1 MKKTLAIL
9 LTLILTFSCF
19 GILGVGTVSAEEQ
32 TTGQEIIKS
41 DFKADY
47 EKGSTN
53 WVSTLP
59 TSNHVEIKN
68 EADEYFARV
77 SNGGKAHGGMYSTPF
92 EIVPN
97 NEYEF
102 SFYFRIP
109 KQTRADGY
117 TISNIHYQPAF
128 GLFEVTTN
136 ADKTAV
142 IPKVPDVDNNAN
154 NTLYAY
160 SGSEVKRRT
169 TFETNW
175 TIELPDNTV
184 KFQRTANSSINYLG
198 PDEYKNIVSEKDA
211 TEVYTDWTKF
221 TVKFKGL
228 ADEAD
233 ETSQTAAFV
242 FNFLNLGNAEIYF
255 DIKDVSLVC
264 TKNAKDA
271 NKTTLVESDFKADYE
286 KGSTNWVSTLP
297 TSNHVEIKNEADE
310 YFARVSNGGKA
321 HGGMYSTP
329 FEIVPNNE
337 YEFSFYFRIPKQ
349 TRADGYTISNIHY
362 QPAFGL
368 FEVTTNAD
376 KTAVIPKVPDVD
388 NNANNTL
395 YAYSGSEVKRR
406 TTFETNWTIE
416 LPDNTVKFQRTA
428 NSSINY
434 LGPDEYKNIVS
445 EKDATEVYTD
455 WTKFTVKFK
464 GLADEADETSQ
475 TAAFVF
481 NFLNVGNT
489 EIYFDI
495 KDVKLVETKSEAP
508 VAPPYK
514 EPVAPEGAIYYESF
528 EDDTDDSVAAF
539 VQNASTVKLSD
550 TDYAS
555 GYKALAISS
564 ANKYLFIPID
574 TTNFTPGTTYEFS
587 MDWKLPSGGQIT
599 QLMFVGYNGETLDSK
614 FAKSS
619 NVYTYKANS
628 NYSGKTIDGTDKWQ
642 NLTLRFGNSNY
653 TDHNQYGILLRYTSG
668 TLYLDNLA
676 VAPAKEETVKGVT
689 LTEEER
695 TEDTIK
701 VLAFG
706 NSFSN
711 DSVAWLSHIAKAD
724 GKDLR
729 VANCVIGGC
738 SLQRHYSNIFNGSS
752 DKYNFTY
759 YTKAH
764 GVKTYSKASMQ
775 EALMATDWDYITLQ
789 QASGESYKSDT
800 YEPYLTELITYIKT
814 FHPNV
819 KILFN
824 ETWAYPDESHMFI
837 GQSVFDTDGDGNSE
851 EAPMFEKV
859 REAYLKASQNHG
871 FTPLIPVGEAILRAR
886 DELDRNLSRDGHH
899 LDDRGRLIAAL
910 MWYEMFTG
918 VSALDN
924 KVDLTDNSTFVF
936 SYSTTEITGASDI
949 NGYNGVEYKGTGLN
963 ITAEEQQIMKTI
975 AHETVEL
982 YKKTNKT
989 QKAIEAIGEVNAE
1002 SGEAIETA
1010 EALRAELDNDI
1021 LLPNLQ
1027 TLLDARA
1034 AYDSLVPEEFIGD
1047 FDGTGVVDLEDVN
1060 LLARHFAGWDSDLDE
1075 AVLDLNSDGV
1085 QNLKDLVLLAQYVAG
1100 WDVSID

>member
-1 MKKTLAIL
+1 MKKSLALL

-19 GILGVGTVSAEEQ
+19 SILGVGTVSAEIQ
-32 TTGQEIIKS
+32 STGQIIKS

-59 TSNHVEIKN
+59 NSNHVEIKN
-68 EADEYFARV
+68 EADEYFARI
-77 SNGGKAHGGMYSTPF
+77 SNSGTAHGGMYSTPF

-102 SFYFRIP
+102 SFYLRIP
-109 KQTRADGY
+109 TQTRAAGY
-117 TISNIHYQPAF
+117 DFGATNYQPAF

-142 IPKVPDVDNNAN
+142 TPKVPGVDNNAN

-160 SGSEVKRRT
+160 NGSEVKRRA

-184 KFQRTANSSINYLG
+184 EFQTTNSTINYMG
-198 PDEYKNIVSEKDA
+198 PDKYKNIVSEKDA
-211 TEVYTDWTKF
+211 TEVYKNWTKF
-221 TVKFKGL
+221 TVKFKGV
-228 ADEAD
+228 ADESG
-233 ETSQTAAFV
+233 ETSQTAAFA
-242 FNFLNLGNAEIYF
+242 FNFLNLGNSELFF

-264 TKNAKDA
+264 TYNGLTPKTILTSDFEKDITATSWFTSGDVQSKNDSTGDFVRLAVVDNKSAYIRSKAFALTPGKKYTLTYSMRIPEGSA
-271 NKTTLVESDFKADYE
+271 NYSTVWTQPFSPEAAFYQINNGKVGDSVETTLGDSNLYAHINFSRRVDMPFIWNVEGYNTHERIGYSDTGYNKASALYSCTGGSATSVLNNVFSTWKKVTLE
-286 KGSTNWVSTLP
+286 FTATAETEGSTDPTVAVLQFRVQNPASGLIYDVKDVTL
-297 TSNHVEIKNEADE
+297 T
-310 YFARVSNGGKA
+310 
-321 HGGMYSTP
+321 
-329 FEIVPNNE
+329 
-337 YEFSFYFRIPKQ
+337 
-349 TRADGYTISNIHY
+349 
-362 QPAFGL
+362 
-368 FEVTTNAD
+368 
-376 KTAVIPKVPDVD
+376 
-388 NNANNTL
+388 
-395 YAYSGSEVKRR
+395 
-406 TTFETNWTIE
+406 
-416 LPDNTVKFQRTA
+416 
-428 NSSINY
+428 
-434 LGPDEYKNIVS
+434 
-445 EKDATEVYTD
+445 
-455 WTKFTVKFK
+455 
-464 GLADEADETSQ
+464 ETSTQ
-475 TAAFVF
+475 P
-481 NFLNVGNT
+481 
-489 EIYFDI
+489 
-495 KDVKLVETKSEAP
+495 ETPEEP
-508 VAPPYK
+508 ETPEYK
-514 EPVAPEGAIYYESF
+514 EPVAPEGAVYYESF
-528 EDDTDDSVAAF
+528 ETATDDSVAAF
-539 VQNASTVKLSD
+539 VQNASTVKVSD

-555 GYKALAISS
+555 GYKSLAISGS
-564 ANKYLFIPID
+564 GKYLFIPID
-574 TTNFTPGTTYEFS
+574 TTNFTPGTTYELS
-587 MDWKLPSGGQIT
+587 MDWKLPSGVQIT
-599 QLMFVGYNGETLDSK
+599 HLMFVGYNGETLDSK

-628 NYSGKTIDGTDKWQ
+628 NYTDKTISGTDKWQ

-653 TDHNQYGILLRYTSG
+653 TDHNQYGILLRYSSG

-676 VAPAKEETVKGVT
+676 VAPAKEETVKKIT

-695 TEDTIK
+695 TDDTIK

-711 DSVAWLSHIAKAD
+711 DSVAWLSHIAQAD

-738 SLQRHYSNIFNGSS
+738 SLQRHYSNIFNGNS
-752 DKYNFTY
+752 DRYSFAY
-759 YTKAH
+759 YTKAN
-764 GVKTYSKASMQ
+764 GIKSYSNTSMQ
-775 EALMATDWDYITLQ
+775 EALMATDWDYIILQ
-789 QASGESYKSDT
+789 QASGESYKPDT
-800 YEPYLTELITYIKT
+800 YEPYLTDLITYVKT

-819 KILFN
+819 EILFN

-851 EAPMFEKV
+851 EEPMFEKV

-936 SYSTTEITGASDI
+936 SYSTAAITGASDI
-949 NGYNGVEYKGTGLN
+949 NGYNGAEYKGTGLN

-982 YKKTNKT
+982 YKKANEA
-989 QKAIEAIGEVNAE
+989 QLAIEAIGEVTAE
-1002 SGEAIETA
+1002 SGDAIETA
-1010 EALRAELDNDI
+1010 EALRAELNNDT

-1034 AYDSLVPEEFIGD
+1034 AYDSLGSADDVLGD
-1047 FDGTGVVDLEDVN
+1047 FDGTGEADLDDVALLAKYFAGWEGVNLDDLDDAKLDISKDGDVN
-1060 LLARHFAGWDSDLDE
+1060 LY
-1075 AVLDLNSDGV
+1075 
-1085 QNLKDLVLLAQYVAG
+1085 DLVKLAQIVAK
-1100 WDVSID
+1100 WSK